1 MITSWFDSCWFIVV
15 QAKDLYNVK
24 KYPFNFCSLLFLSM
38 NNRENLILII
48 ISTELAILIKV
59 NTAIKS
65 TAIEL
70 VRYILN
76 RRISRSD

>member
-1 MITSWFDSCWFIVV
+1 MITSWFYSCWIIVV
-15 QAKDLYNVK
+15 QAKDLYIVK

-48 ISTELAILIKV
+48 ISTALVILIKV
-59 NTAIKS
+59 NTAVKS

-70 VRYILN
+70 VRYMLN
-76 RRISRSD
+76 MRISRSD